1 MKANKNK
8 DLDSYDIIKKEIVNT
23 ITNYNMNG
31 TNSKNNNENKIIK
44 KSSII
49 SQNLKKYSIT
59 KKSYDIFIINS
70 IIFDQKIHIVSI
82 FKNYLLWDEASEF
95 LKRFYNGAESLER
108 IPNISQY
115 YQSYTLFAPVYFG
128 LSASITIIMNEWTK
142 NKKAYLEYIEDK
154 EDEENEKNKYNLQDI
169 NFEKLIDTELLLKS
183 ESSNTK
189 SKASKKTI
197 DLTMYDKID
206 SFFLKDNNLSL
217 MEKDKQVIDNKMQ
230 KKKFFFVQDNGRL
243 I

>member
-59 KKSYDIFIINS
+59 KQSYDIFIINS

-108 IPNISQY
+108 IPNIS
-115 YQSYTLFAPVYFG
+115 
-128 LSASITIIMNEWTK
+128 
-142 NKKAYLEYIEDK
+142 
-154 EDEENEKNKYNLQDI
+154 
-169 NFEKLIDTELLLKS
+169 
-183 ESSNTK
+183 
-189 SKASKKTI
+189 
-197 DLTMYDKID
+197 
-206 SFFLKDNNLSL
+206 
-217 MEKDKQVIDNKMQ
+217 
-230 KKKFFFVQDNGRL
+230 
-243 I
+243 